1 MVSSSQELIS
11 RIYNRSDEDK
21 LYLLLHYEL
30 NIINYFQIVND
41 LKTRYEAYLPET
53 QVDGLCLKKEVSAKL
68 KHFDKLIGEMK
79 NGTMAVV
86 NLHFLIFFEHCWS
99 KIFFQRWKY
108 LNLNKCLQTVSL
120 PRAFCVFTN
129 CLTGYQKEWKDW
141 QVASSFT

>member
-11 RIYNRSDEDK
+11 RIYNRSDKDK

-53 QVDGLCLKKEVSAKL
+53 QVDGLSLKKEVSAKL

-86 NLHFLIFFEHCWS
+86 NL
-99 KIFFQRWKY
+99 
-108 LNLNKCLQTVSL
+108 
-120 PRAFCVFTN
+120 
-129 CLTGYQKEWKDW
+129 
-141 QVASSFT
+141 

>member
-53 QVDGLCLKKEVSAKL
+53 QVDGLSLKKEVSAKL

-86 NLHFLIFFEHCWS
+86 NL
-99 KIFFQRWKY
+99 
-108 LNLNKCLQTVSL
+108 
-120 PRAFCVFTN
+120 
-129 CLTGYQKEWKDW
+129 
-141 QVASSFT
+141 